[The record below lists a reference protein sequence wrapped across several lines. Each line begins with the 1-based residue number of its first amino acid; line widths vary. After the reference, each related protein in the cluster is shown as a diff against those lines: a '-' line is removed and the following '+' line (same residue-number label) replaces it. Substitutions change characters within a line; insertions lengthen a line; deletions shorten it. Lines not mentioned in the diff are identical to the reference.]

1 MIQYVEQECTVCL
14 HPVDL
19 HFLQRTLCLADRIVE
34 TARPGRY
41 FYKKAVVVRRDGRVN
56 KRIASIQTNAVT
68 ACTCVFCDNACIR
81 SKSVD
86 RVFCRQSALNRKAT
100 RLDIVLAL
108 DVKFR
113 RIQFIS
119 FGDQDLRLYDI
130 DACRHFCNGMFHL
143 DTRVHFDEVMISFM
157 VYQEFYSTC
166 TSVVHRLG
174 DLQSVVADVL
184 SLLLCQAERRSK
196 FDHFLVS
203 SLDGTV
209 TFIQMYDV
217 AVTVSQD
224 LHFDMLRT
232 FQIFFNEDIVD
243 TECLLR
249 FTLGTAVLF
258 YHFFLRSYDTHTSS
272 AASGCRLQHNRV
284 SAFICELQ
292 SHLFRRYGFCDARDS
307 RHTYAVC
314 HDLGLDLVSEVVHH
328 VIIRSDENQT
338 FFFACLC
345 KFYIFRQEAVTWMNR
360 IHAFCLCQ
368 FDDLINS
375 QISIY
380 RGLAPADLIRFIR
393 FRSEQCIFI
402 FF

>member
-1 MIQYVEQECTVCL
+1 
-14 HPVDL
+14 
-19 HFLQRTLCLADRIVE
+19 
-34 TARPGRY
+34 
-41 FYKKAVVVRRDGRVN
+41 
-56 KRIASIQTNAVT
+56 
-68 ACTCVFCDNACIR
+68 
-81 SKSVD
+81 
-86 RVFCRQSALNRKAT
+86 
-100 RLDIVLAL
+100 
-108 DVKFR
+108 
-113 RIQFIS
+113 
-119 FGDQDLRLYDI
+119 
-130 DACRHFCNGMFHL
+130 MFHL

-174 DLQSVVADVL
+174 DLQSVVADIL
-184 SLLLCQAERRSK
+184 SLFLCQAERRSK

-217 AVTVSQD
+217 AVAVSQD

-272 AASGCRLQHNRV
+272 AASGRCLQHNRV

-328 VIIRSDENQT
+328 VIIRSDENQS

-345 KFYIFRQEAVTWMNR
+345 KFYIFRQEAVTWMDR

-375 QISIY
+375 
-380 RGLAPADLIRFIR
+380 
-393 FRSEQCIFI
+393 
-402 FF
+402 